1 MLVGIT
7 LLLAMIMIRN
17 DVMMMM
23 MIGSII
29 GSIIGRMRG
38 GEASIVDRRYRLLK

>member
-17 DVMMMM
+17 DVMMMIM
-23 MIGSII
+23 MMMM
-29 GSIIGRMRG
+29 IGRMRG